1 MAGFQMFNMDA
12 KDLEDMADSVKS
24 VVLQALVKDD
34 LLETDVAE
42 SWAEKHTVILR
53 KKSFFRTL
61 TDAWKKEPEKEGL
74 ILIVVESK

>member
-1 MAGFQMFNMDA
+1 MAAIEMFNMEA

-24 VVLQALVKDD
+24 VVLQALVKDN
-34 LLETDVAE
+34 LLETDMAE
-42 SWAEKHTVILR
+42 SWSGKHTVILR

-61 TDAWKKEPEKEGL
+61 TDAWKKEPEKDGL